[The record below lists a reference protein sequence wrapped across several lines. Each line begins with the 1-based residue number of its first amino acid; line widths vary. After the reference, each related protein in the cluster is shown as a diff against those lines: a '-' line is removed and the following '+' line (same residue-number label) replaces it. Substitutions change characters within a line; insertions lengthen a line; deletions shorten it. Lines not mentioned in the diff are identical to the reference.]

1 MATEL
6 TKEQVKRQKELAA
19 ALKVQA
25 TATKDLVVNYSEFK
39 ESLEE
44 ALGAQLKYATEEE
57 KRLELTKQSLE
68 DQQERLRLSE
78 RFVALKKLETEI
90 NDANATVAAAAHR
103 KMTSA
108 QIEELGYL
116 EQIKKELQDGKAN
129 MDDAVTAQ
137 KNLIIEAKE
146 YHKTL
151 TRGVKLQNN
160 AEEIMNNQLE
170 QWGFANNKAGD
181 MADNLLD
188 IATGGGTVN
197 EKIKLLSSTFEGVGK
212 SMRKHLNFKNVL
224 AATKN
229 FLKDVGDSAKNNMFS
244 VDGLLMQY
252 EQLGENFAQSTGL
265 SQKYGKEIQSLTLSM
280 NDQHFAMEETNR
292 AYETLATQ
300 AKSFTDLNEAGRAA
314 LTEQALQFSRLGVSA
329 DTFAA
334 TIDNLGKTFGQT
346 PEQINKTTEE
356 MSNFARELGV
366 GPNKML
372 EDFNKQLPLLAR
384 YGEKQG
390 AQMFRELAYT
400 AKKAGIE
407 MEDLVGIAKT
417 FDTFEGAAEA
427 AGKLNFMLGGPLI
440 NSIDMINANESERIQ
455 ILKDSLRQSGK
466 SFKQM
471 GRFEKDLIAQTL
483 NVDTA
488 VAQKLF
494 SNANLT
500 SIKDATAAIQDQSK
514 KMGSLASQAEDA
526 TTVAQRQKAADE
538 AQLHTMGKLGGHMK
552 KFHEFVIGIKRDL
565 ALWAPVILGI
575 QMAFKGLTIIMG
587 LLKMEGLRSAIAVG
601 AGWAAAAAG
610 VALEWTLTGTVMAAQ
625 WVAVRLVALKSAAMT
640 AIAWIASMTGIG
652 SAGAAAGAAVSLAW
666 LPVTAVILAV
676 LAAGA
681 LLYVF
686 WDGLGAIGE
695 RTTDLFM
702 GTLDGLKGVLKGFL
716 KMVAYAVEGFVQYL
730 FLPLSALVEGAAWV
744 LDKIPGMGGI
754 AGALKSFSPARIIHS
769 YAGQI
774 RGSIDAFEDG
784 GTNIKGGAAIV
795 GEKGPELLNLPRG
808 SNVLTN
814 ENLNRLM
821 LSLEKQ
827 ATLGTEIRPTPTPGQ
842 TAPIA
847 PIAPAAPIAPI
858 PTPPPT
864 PRAATQALT
873 AQPATA
879 PQPPSPP
886 PARTAPQTTGEVKQ
900 ALNIT
905 LVLDGD
911 VLAKTTRKIA
921 FDTMTQ
927 AMSLV
932 PGQ

>member
-1 MATEL
+1 MAPEI
-6 TKEQVKRQKELAA
+6 TKEQLERQKELAA
-19 ALKVQA
+19 ALEVTGK
-25 TATKDLVVNYSEFK
+25 TTKELVAQYSEFK

-57 KRLELTKQSLE
+57 KRLELSKQSLE
-68 DQQERLRLSE
+68 DEQTRLKLLE
-78 RFVALKKLETEI
+78 RFVALEKLK
-90 NDANATVAAAAHR
+90 AAAALDSTR
-103 KMTSA
+103 VMTDA
-108 QIEELGYL
+108 QEQELKHL
-116 EQIKKELQDGKAN
+116 EQIQDQLKDEHASMAAALQ
-129 MDDAVTAQ
+129 AQ
-137 KNLIIEAKE
+137 KDLIKQAKDRQKGLE
-146 YHKTL
+146 
-151 TRGVKLQNN
+151 RVVELQNN
-160 AEEIMNNQLE
+160 AEKIMENQLE

-188 IATGGGTVN
+188 IAFSGGTVN
-197 EKIKLLSSTFEGVGK
+197 EKIKLLNSTFEGVGK
-212 SMRKHLNFKNVL
+212 SMRKHLSFKNL
-224 AATKN
+224 AKTAKN

-244 VDGLLMQY
+244 ADGLLMQY

-265 SQKYGKEIQSLTLSM
+265 SQEYGKEIQSLTLSM

-329 DTFAA
+329 DTFAE

-346 PEQINKTTEE
+346 PDQINKTTEE
-356 MSNFARELGV
+356 MSNFARTLGV

-372 EDFNKQLPLLAR
+372 ADFNKQLPLLAR

-390 AQMFRELAYT
+390 AQIFRELAYT

-440 NSIDMINANESERIQ
+440 NSIDMINANESKRIQ

-514 KMGSLASQAEDA
+514 EMGSLASQAEDA

-538 AQLHTMGKLGGHMK
+538 AQLHTMNKLGEHMK
-552 KFHEFVIGIKRDL
+552 KFHEFVTGIKRDL
-565 ALWAPVILGI
+565 AAVAPVILGI

-601 AGWAAAAAG
+601 IGWAAAAAG

-652 SAGAAAGAAVSLAW
+652 TAGATAGAAVSLAW
-666 LPVTAVILAV
+666 LPVTAAILAV

-686 WDGLGAIGE
+686 WDGLGAVGE

-716 KMVAYAVEGFVQYL
+716 KMVAYAVEGFVQFL

-842 TAPIA
+842 TAPIT
-847 PIAPAAPIAPI
+847 PIAPAPPIAPI
-858 PTPPPT
+858 PTPPPA

-905 LVLDGD
+905 LELDGD